1 MGSGNGKN
9 KVKNDNKSQNN
20 SIPQAQNQKNYN
32 AVQNFKRKIDEEFQS
47 NNSQSESDQK
57 SVSQNEMYNQDFKN
71 QKPNL
76 KRFSI
81 SQQIQLSKKEE
92 YRINN
97 SLQIFVN
104 KNNETG
110 LQQRKQTQQINL
122 RQQLQIPK
130 QRQYRNKLQEEE
142 EEEEKQIDF
151 RAAVSE
157 QSYEGDKKSIQNS
170 IQAPKQKVRQMN
182 YFNNLQINGSSLF
195 KSSRKIQTVN
205 NFTEDYSRHQKK
217 LLLQSMKNLQKANEN
232 DDNDTSSYQS
242 SAYSKSSPKSKK
254 VSSNSPQQKT
264 SCMNTP
270 LSLKKIQ
277 IQKGNGN
284 GNHASFSRDKL
295 KKFSQK
301 TVKDLLEQNI
311 FKIQNSQKENFET
324 EQDQDTTSLNQ
335 QINQKQETWIHASIS
350 KISSSPASEKFLQE
364 SNHSQQQLKGNKQY
378 QQLGSLDSQ
387 NQNIVDERNTLA
399 TSKILQKSNEVTSQT
414 LKTRQDLD
422 NPITSHASES
432 TFKKHAHL
440 KRDRLNQEIASLQ
453 DISQQNEKDF
463 KAFQNDDSQ
472 QEQDMLQSKRIIIR
486 PTSQIINSYRNI
498 QSQNSLQ
505 EKEIEE
511 DSTELKNMKINQ
523 YQNSGEYQEEV
534 EEEEQEEEEYL
545 DDGNDQENEN
555 VYNNFIDMQ
564 NSQKKRL
571 TKDEGL
577 NIEQNYELQEVE
589 ELNDSLLTTYDI
601 GYIDFNNN
609 LKSHENEDQTSNE
622 LKTTFKSKKNITYLS
637 NDLQPKVKRVYVRS
651 VLQQMHTF
659 QYYGQKNFKFEM
671 VIGEVQQAAY
681 FQKYLKQKIKHS
693 DIQKNDQS
701 YQSADSDSEQQE
713 RIIPNISAF
722 APKKFRVVGGTMYDQ
737 EFQQNN
743 QLRNAVSDME
753 DSQLFINRK
762 KYVKDLDKLS
772 KFGVSVC
779 SRKGNKE
786 EDIQIQSDYI
796 YYRDRLTSIFGVFD
810 GHGPFGY
817 QISNIAYKLLLT
829 KFLNSLNSFVNPEL
843 ALRQIYRNLSKD
855 INKIIQQEGIVAN
868 QFISGISCTFIVKRK
883 NNLLISHVG
892 DTKAFVF
899 KKNVNLN
906 KKDKILAVQLTEDHT
921 PNNIQERNR
930 IYREHGEVKRSQD
943 FSEKIFVRGR
953 DYPAIHITRSIGDL
967 IAQQIG
973 VISEPY
979 IRHYDIDINDSYL
992 LIGTQSLFDLINT
1005 EEIWQVISPFE
1016 GNNVLEASKYLQ
1028 SRVKQLKKQHPQ
1040 MSEDITFVL
1049 QYL

>member
-9 KVKNDNKSQNN
+9 KVKHDPKGQNIT
-20 SIPQAQNQKNYN
+20 IPLAQNQKNYN

-47 NNSQSESDQK
+47 NSQSESDQK
-57 SVSQNEMYNQDFKN
+57 SASQQHEISNLDLRN

-110 LQQRKQTQQINL
+110 GLLPRKQPYQINN
-122 RQQLQIPK
+122 RSQLQIPK
-130 QRQYRNKLQEEE
+130 QKQYLNKLQDQEEE

-157 QSYEGDKKSIQNS
+157 QSYEGDKKSVQNS
-170 IQAPKQKVRQMN
+170 IQAPGLKIKQKN
-182 YFNNLQINGSSLF
+182 HFNNLQINGSGLF
-195 KSSRKIQTVN
+195 KSTRKIQTVN
-205 NFTEDYSRHQKK
+205 NFTEDYTRDQKK
-217 LLLQSMKNLQKANEN
+217 LLLQSMKNLQKANRNDN
-232 DDNDTSSYQS
+232 DDDTSSYQS

-277 IQKGNGN
+277 LQKGN
-284 GNHASFSRDKL
+284 HTSFSRDKL

-301 TVKDLLEQNI
+301 TVKELLDQNI

-324 EQDQDTTSLNQ
+324 EQDQDTTSLHH
-335 QINQKQETWIHASIS
+335 QINQKQENWIHASIS
-350 KISSSPASEKFLQE
+350 KISSSPASEKFMQE
-364 SNHSQQQLKGNKQY
+364 SNHSQQQFNGNKQY
-378 QQLGSLDSQ
+378 QQLDSLDSQ
-387 NQNIVDERNTLA
+387 NQNIIDERNTLA

-414 LKTRQDLD
+414 LKTRQELD

-440 KRDRLNQEIASLQ
+440 KRDKMNQEITSLQ
-453 DISQQNEKDF
+453 DIQNDREF
-463 KAFQNDDSQ
+463 RAFQNDESQ
-472 QEQDMLQSKRIIIR
+472 QEQDMLQSKRIVIR
-486 PTSQIINSYRNI
+486 PASQVINSYRNI

-505 EKEIEE
+505 EKDIEE
-511 DSTELKNMKINQ
+511 DSTELKNIKLKQ
-523 YQNSGEYQEEV
+523 YQNSEEYQMNV
-534 EEEEQEEEEYL
+534 EENDQEEEDEEYL

-555 VYNNFIDMQ
+555 VYNNFIDLQ

-571 TKDEGL
+571 IKDEGL

-589 ELNDSLLTTYDI
+589 ELNDSLLTAYDI
-601 GYIDFNNN
+601 GYIDFNNH
-609 LKSHENEDQTSNE
+609 LKSHDNEDQVSNE
-622 LKTTFKSKKNITYLS
+622 LKNNKKQKKQVSYLS
-637 NDLQPKVKRVYVRS
+637 NDLQQKVKRVYVRS
-651 VLQQMHTF
+651 VLQQMQTL
-659 QYYGQKNFKFEM
+659 QYYGQKNFKFEI
-671 VIGEVQQAAY
+671 VSGEVQQAAY
-681 FQKYLKQKIKHS
+681 FQKQKNKYQ
-693 DIQKNDQS
+693 DIQKKDQS
-701 YQSADSDSEQQE
+701 QSEDSDSEQQE

-762 KYVKDLDKLS
+762 KYIKDLDFLS

-779 SRKGNKE
+779 CRKGNKE

-796 YYRDRLTSIFGVFD
+796 YYRDRLTSLLGVFD
-810 GHGPFGY
+810 GHGPYGY
-817 QISNIAYKLLLT
+817 QISNIAYKLLIT
-829 KFLNSLNSFVNPEL
+829 KFLSSLNSFVNPEL
-843 ALRQIYRNLSKD
+843 ALKQIYRNLSKD
-855 INKIIQQEGIVAN
+855 INKVIQQEGIVAN
-868 QFISGISCTFIVKRK
+868 QFISGISCTFIVRRK

-921 PNNIQERNR
+921 PNNTVERNR

-943 FSEKIFVRGR
+943 FSEKVFVRGR

-979 IRHYDIDINDSYL
+979 IKHYDIDVNDSYL
-992 LIGTQSLFDLINT
+992 LIGTSGLFDLINT

-1016 GNNVLEASKYLQ
+1016 GSNILEASKYLQ

-1040 MSEDITFVL
+1040 MCQDITFVL
-1049 QYL
+1049 QCL